1 MLSTQSVNMRQMW
14 PQSAPCVNIVEVH
27 SSFAHAANEAEI
39 ITSGTLSV
47 RGNTALHWQCQPRN
61 LETETVEKPMNLRA
75 TQAVCVPTFLLIF
88 KVLDIFKFQIDFYW
102 TLGVSTVTRTVHD
115 TDLSVAEAGM
125 EEGCPRSPPECP
137 VVVVPA

>member
-1 MLSTQSVNMRQMW
+1 MATNCNRVNRTCQHNFVCVAAIRNPCQHNAVMLSTQSVNMRQMW

-88 KVLDIFKFQIDFYW
+88 KESFWHIQIPNSLLLDPWSSIQ
-102 TLGVSTVTRTVHD
+102 
-115 TDLSVAEAGM
+115 
-125 EEGCPRSPPECP
+125 
-137 VVVVPA
+137 

>member
-1 MLSTQSVNMRQMW
+1 MRQMW

-75 TQAVCVPTFLLIF
+75 TQAVCVPTFLLISIW
-88 KVLDIFKFQIDFYW
+88 LYSISKFTF
-102 TLGVSTVTRTVHD
+102 TGPLEFNTVTRTVHD

-125 EEGCPRSPPECP
+125 EEGCPRSPPEWP